1 MGKPQHVDKAEPV
14 ALPPPQIETSKQTT
28 DTTQN
33 SPPKVDFST
42 DLFDMLSMDG
52 PSEKGS
58 GAAEAIADDNN
69 WAGFQCMSQASF

>member
-14 ALPPPQIETSKQTT
+14 SPPSQVETSKPTT
-28 DTTQN
+28 DTKQN

-42 DLFDMLSMDG
+42 DLFDMLSMDE